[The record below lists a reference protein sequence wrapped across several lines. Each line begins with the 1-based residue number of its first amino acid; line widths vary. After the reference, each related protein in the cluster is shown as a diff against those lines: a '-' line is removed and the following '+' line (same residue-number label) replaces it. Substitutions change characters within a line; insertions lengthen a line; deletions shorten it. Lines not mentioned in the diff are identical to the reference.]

1 MIGRMGALLATLV
14 VIACTADPGYGG
26 RTSGEWIQQLSSSD
40 ENSRAD
46 AAEALERVLQLQ
58 PKMPNVVR
66 ALVRALADTAD
77 VVRTAAGRA
86 LATQGVK
93 SPEAAPGLAA
103 MLADSAHPGVRV
115 TAARLLGLVQTRTDT
130 AVASLSSALRDSDSN
145 VRASAA
151 QALGLIGPAAAPAL
165 PHLVGLSGDP
175 QSDVRVKV
183 IEALIGTRASPEVAL
198 PVLERAL
205 DDSVRSVRATAAY
218 ALGSLGPLAAPA
230 LAALVWR
237 LFDPDA
243 WVRSTA
249 AFAIGRIGPSATAAI
264 PSLIALQ
271 RRDTTSAVAG
281 AVEAALAA
289 LRGQSLAM
297 PQLPEPSKVEPCR
310 RGSSARPSNCS
321 RD

>member
-1 MIGRMGALLATLV
+1 MRVTGRALAAVVLMLAIG
-14 VIACTADPGYGG
+14 CTADPGYGG
-26 RTSGEWIQQLSSSD
+26 RTSGEWIQQLSSPD

-103 MLADSAHPGVRV
+103 MLSDSAHPDVRV

-130 AVASLSSALRDSDSN
+130 AVAALINALRDSDSN

-151 QALGLIGPAAAPAL
+151 QALGLIGPSAAPAL
-165 PHLVGLSGDP
+165 PHLLRLSGDP
-175 QSDVRVKV
+175 QADVRVKV
-183 IEALIGTRASPEVAL
+183 IEALIGARASLEIAL
-198 PVLERAL
+198 PVFERAL

-218 ALGSLGPLAAPA
+218 ALGSLGPLPAPA
-230 LAALVWR
+230 LATLVR
-237 LFDPDA
+237 HLADPDA
-243 WVRSTA
+243 WVRSTV
-249 AFAIGRIGPSATAAI
+249 AFAIGRIGPAATAAI

-271 RRDTTSAVAG
+271 RRDTSSAVGG
-281 AVEAALAA
+281 AVQFALAA
-289 LRGQSLAM
+289 VRGQPLAI
-297 PQLPEPSKVEPCR
+297 PQLPEPSKVEPCKQ
-310 RGSSARPSNCS
+310 GSSARPNKC
-321 RD
+321 